1 MAFKARRE
9 GMRRAEL
16 AVLMGL
22 WIKAFLWIAV
32 VLLPGGIL
40 LVPVLVGFHERERRK
55 RLRRPPA

>member
-1 MAFKARRE
+1 
-9 GMRRAEL
+9 
-16 AVLMGL
+16 MGL

-55 RLRRPPA
+55 RLRAPEAEPRV